1 MTTIFRLPA
10 DDHYIIFRL
19 PTDDTIFKLPT
30 DDHYIEVASR

>member
-19 PTDDTIFKLPT
+19 PA
-30 DDHYIEVASR
+30 DDHYIPVANR